1 VNARKKGKPDMDMS
15 NHDFD
20 EALARLIQTDPKELA
35 GLHERVTT
43 DAKEIESDAK
53 KHFDDIK
60 SGGRRFKRPF
70 RP

>member
-1 VNARKKGKPDMDMS
+1 MNARKKGKPDMDMS
-15 NHDFD
+15 NLGFD
-20 EALARLIQTDPKELA
+20 EALARLIQTDPKEIA
-35 GLHERVTT
+35 NLHERVAK

-53 KHFDDIK
+53 EHFDDIK